1 MATRQTML
9 QYRATFEGVQL
20 VAIGNACAGLNKLPQ
35 AALVLIKSKLLQA
48 VLFKIYVDKVKK
60 DGESSAS
67 CHGCPPFH

>member
-20 VAIGNACAGLNKLPQ
+20 VGNVCAGLNKLPP
-35 AALVLIKSKLLQA
+35 AALVLINSKLLQP